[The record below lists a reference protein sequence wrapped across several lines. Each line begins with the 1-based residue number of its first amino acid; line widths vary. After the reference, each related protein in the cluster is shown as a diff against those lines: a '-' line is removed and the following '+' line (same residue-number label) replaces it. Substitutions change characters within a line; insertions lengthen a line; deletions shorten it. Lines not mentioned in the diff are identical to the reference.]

1 LSNTFPATLDARCG
15 LIDLGIFFGA
25 VTAGWLTGARKNG
38 ADALFSPFGSNPVI
52 PTLTGRIELL
62 SSVRPVFL
70 FRFGRDANGRSVA
83 EKL

>member
-1 LSNTFPATLDARCG
+1 MLIAQATVE
-15 LIDLGIFFGA
+15 GIPIVSMDSKFE
-25 VTAGWLTGARKNG
+25 V
-38 ADALFSPFGSNPVI
+38 GSNPVA
-52 PTLTGRIELL
+52 PTLTGRIEFL

>member
-1 LSNTFPATLDARCG
+1 MGILDRR
-15 LIDLGIFFGA
+15 D
-25 VTAGWLTGARKNG
+25 
-38 ADALFSPFGSNPVI
+38 DSSNPVA